1 MSFLSKLKMPRPGQL
16 LALVS
21 LALLLGV
28 LVFATQADGMERLAV
43 AAYKAWLLTMYA
55 ALGLAVDQIVFH
67 YARPGKFRRVDYN
80 GSENRSGLHVWN
92 EDVEDRI
99 FVHCMY
105 RRAAIIGSIV
115 LAGGLAL

>member
-1 MSFLSKLKMPRPGQL
+1 MSALSKLKMPRPGQL
-16 LALVS
+16 LALCA

-28 LVFATQADGMERLAV
+28 LVFATQTDGMERLAV
-43 AAYKAWLLTMYA
+43 AAYKAWLITMYA

-67 YARPGKFRRVDYN
+67 YARPGRFREYTDRT
-80 GSENRSGLHVWN
+80 VW
-92 EDVEDRI
+92 I
-99 FVHCMY
+99 HCMY

>member
-1 MSFLSKLKMPRPGQL
+1 MSILSKLKMPRPGQL

-28 LVFATQADGMERLAV
+28 LVFATQPDGMERLAV
-43 AAYKAWLLTMYA
+43 AAWKAWLLTMYA

-67 YARPGKFRRVDYN
+67 YARPGRFREYVD
-80 GSENRSGLHVWN
+80 RTVW
-92 EDVEDRI
+92 I
-99 FVHCMY
+99 HSMY